1 MSCLSNEM
9 KVFIKPWLDRV
20 AMQFEPKVKK
30 AEKTHDS
37 YTAQE
42 NLATNRLF
50 AAIIANANQRPTVEQ
65 NGLINTHNVT
75 HHHTTHVYNA
85 PSTSSAKNSSKTKEA
100 EEKKE
105 KPEVNWKN
113 VALIT
118 FTCTVLTSISVFVYI
133 RLAKTEERA
142 QNYLAKTKLIKEYAE
157 KSVFEN
163 LYIKALKEV
172 AEAQQEIDQK
182 AVNKIT
188 GYKKATLVALVGV
201 VTAASGAIAMPW
213 FAAAGAAASIFGML
227 ITAGSTVGAAAVLA
241 THWSDEKDAQEKLNG
256 IHDSLVQ
263 LNASNGYIE
272 MQSFV
277 GSQRQPAYNPDY
289 YTLNEDDLPPS
300 YAQSQQQ
307 YGYGF
312 VATENLYPT
321 LPNDSK
327 T

>member
-75 HHHTTHVYNA
+75 HHTTNVYNA
-85 PSTSSAKNSSKTKEA
+85 PSTSSTKNPSETEEAKK
-100 EEKKE
+100 KKE

-118 FTCTVLTSISVFVYI
+118 FGCTVLTSISVFVYI

-157 KSVFEN
+157 ESVFAN
-163 LYIKALKEV
+163 PYIKALKKV
-172 AEAQQEIDQK
+172 ANAQQEIDQN
-182 AVNKIT
+182 AVDKIT
-188 GYKKATLVALVGV
+188 GYKKATLAALVGV
-201 VTAASGAIAMPW
+201 VTLASGTVAMPW
-213 FAAAGAAASIFGML
+213 FAAAGTAATLFGML
-227 ITAGSTVGAAAVLA
+227 ITAGSTVGATIVLA

-263 LNASNGYIE
+263 LNASNGHIE
-272 MQSFV
+272 MQDFV
-277 GSQRQPAYNPDY
+277 SPQPAYNPY
-289 YTLNEDDLPPS
+289 YYNPNNENDLPPS
-300 YAQSQQQ
+300 YAQSQQT

-312 VATENLYPT
+312 VATENVYPT
-321 LPNDSK
+321 LPNSK
-327 T
+327 I